1 MWGVGWG
8 VGGRRRAA
16 VYLAADS
23 ECRGGGDRSGTEPG
37 TGAPEGPEGTLTSDG
52 SGCDGGRTY
61 GLVSGD

>member
-1 MWGVGWG
+1 MGWWGRWG
-8 VGGRRRAA
+8 RWGLGRGA

-52 SGCDGGRTY
+52 SGCDGGRT
-61 GLVSGD
+61 